1 MQKEIVEKKST
12 VDDSGK
18 VTGWDVRVLYTKDD
32 YSHDLPFSFEVEP
45 TKEPEDFSDAE
56 LFEASAY
63 LDEVFASMY
72 ESTH

>member
-1 MQKEIVEKKST
+1 MQKELQEKNPT
-12 VDDSGK
+12 VDESGK
-18 VTGWDVRVLYTKDD
+18 VTKWEVRVLYSKDD

-45 TKEPEDFSDAE
+45 TKKPEDYSDAE